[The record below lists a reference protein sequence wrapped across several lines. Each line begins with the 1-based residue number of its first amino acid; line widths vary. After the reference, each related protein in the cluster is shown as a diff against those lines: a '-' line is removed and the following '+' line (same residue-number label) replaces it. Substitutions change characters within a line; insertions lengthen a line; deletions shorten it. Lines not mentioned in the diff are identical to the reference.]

1 MSVVSSALDSDLLS
15 CEQLAQSLYTQGWAV
30 ADEFVSTTL
39 AHDLRTL
46 ALDAWENGEYR
57 QARVGHGELA
67 QTQLSVRGD
76 RIMWLNE
83 QPQAPAFIAYLERLE
98 SLRVAVNRALMLGL
112 FEWEGHLAMY
122 PPGSFYRRHLDV
134 FAHAKQRQ
142 LSTILYLNEGWQP
155 EDGGQ
160 LRMYL
165 DGANLAPHLDLAPLS
180 GRLVCF
186 LSDTFY
192 HEVLPSQADRL
203 SITGWFRTRA

>member
-1 MSVVSSALDSDLLS
+1 MSLANSALDSNLFD
-15 CEQLAQSLYTQGWAV
+15 CDHLAQALYAHGWAV
-30 ADEFVSTTL
+30 ADQFITPQL
-39 AHDLRTL
+39 AQELRAL
-46 ALDAWENGEYR
+46 ALNAWANGEYR

-67 QTQLSVRGD
+67 QTQPAVRGD
-76 RIMWLNE
+76 RIMWLDE
-83 QPQAPAFIAYLERLE
+83 QPEAPAFIAYLERLE
-98 SLRVAVNRALMLGL
+98 ALRVAVNRALMLGL

-142 LSTILYLNEGWQP
+142 LSTILYLNENWQP

-165 DGANLAPHLDLAPLS
+165 DGANMEPHLDFAPLS

-192 HEVLPSQADRL
+192 HEVLPSQVERL